1 MSGLIAIPTPDDLPS
16 DMRASVA
23 LADEDDGRFRFKAE
37 VPDIDMTTVPAAAM
51 HYVMVLPVMIPRKT
65 PGGLELPLD
74 AWRQAK
80 LRRNLGTLVSIGDLA
95 WSEWRRFPEDY
106 APFSLGDWVLFNP
119 GVGTQTHI
127 KGKKGETLTLICMRD
142 SDIMAAPR
150 DPDIHM
156 ILA

>member
-1 MSGLIAIPTPDDLPS
+1 MSLIATPTAEEVPAELRQDLEN
-16 DMRASVA
+16 D
-23 LADEDDGRFRFKAE
+23 DDGHFRFKAE
-37 VPDIDMTTVPAAAM
+37 VPDIDMSTVPKAAM
-51 HYVMVLPVMIPRKT
+51 HYVMVLPVLIPKKT
-65 PGGLELPLD
+65 PSGLALPVD

-95 WSEWRRFPEDY
+95 WSEWRRFPDDY
-106 APFSLGDWVLFNP
+106 EPFGLGDWVLFNP

-127 KGKKGETLTLICMRD
+127 RGKHGETLTLICMRD

-150 DPDIHM
+150 NPDVHM